1 MLRSLT
7 IHQSDLAKDFPDLS
21 ERVSLTDVVSNPVKE
36 IRGDLLNRG
45 GFLLVVAGVG
55 DAASVRER
63 VMHSQ
68 LLLELLNFVLVA
80 SNKEVGI

>member
-1 MLRSLT
+1 
-7 IHQSDLAKDFPDLS
+7 
-21 ERVSLTDVVSNPVKE
+21 
-36 IRGDLLNRG
+36 LNRG
-45 GFLLVVAGVG
+45 GFLLVVASVG

-68 LLLELLNFVLVA
+68 LLFELLNFVLVA